1 MPTLF
6 FAVSSPGGIG
16 ATSGITNKTTSTS
29 SRMSD
34 TPSRKPA
41 APRIGPELWNELES
55 IADAGG
61 CELVHAELRGGTLRL
76 TIDRPESPSGEKQ
89 GERQGVTL
97 ADCEHVSKQVSA
109 FLDVLDFGRER
120 YVLEVSSPGLD
131 RQLYRP
137 KDYQR
142 FVGSKVKVTFLE
154 PDGGKKRTVVG
165 RLEEMR
171 PAGPA
176 GAEGEI
182 TVATEGGE
190 TLDLPLPSIQV
201 ARLEIEL

>member
-1 MPTLF
+1 MSD
-6 FAVSSPGGIG
+6 SSRTS
-16 ATSGITNKTTSTS
+16 ATSRQGGS
-29 SRMSD
+29 
-34 TPSRKPA
+34 
-41 APRIGPELWNELES
+41 PRLGPELWDEIES
-55 IADAGG
+55 IAEVAG
-61 CELVHAELRGGTLRL
+61 CELVHAEFRGGTLRVTL
-76 TIDRPESPSGEKQ
+76 DRPGT
-89 GERQGVTL
+89 GVTL

-109 FLDVLDFGRER
+109 LLDVLDFGRER

-142 FVGSKVKVTFLE
+142 FVGSTVRVTFLE

-171 PAGPA
+171 PAGAA

>member
-1 MPTLF
+1 MTE
-6 FAVSSPGGIG
+6 
-16 ATSGITNKTTSTS
+16 T
-29 SRMSD
+29 
-34 TPSRKPA
+34 SRKPA
-41 APRIGPELWNELES
+41 TTRIGPELWDELES
-55 IADAGG
+55 IVEHGG
-61 CELVHAELRGGTLRL
+61 LELVHAALKGGVFRL
-76 TIDRPESPSGEKQ
+76 TIDRPDTPG
-89 GERQGVTL
+89 GVTL

-109 FLDVLDFGRER
+109 LLDVLDFGRER

-142 FVGSKVKVTFLE
+142 FVGSKVKVTFHE

-165 RLEEMR
+165 RLEEFR

-182 TVATEGGE
+182 TVTTEGGE
-190 TLDLPLPSIQV
+190 RLDLPLPTIQV

>member
-1 MPTLF
+1 
-6 FAVSSPGGIG
+6 
-16 ATSGITNKTTSTS
+16 
-29 SRMSD
+29 MSD

-41 APRIGPELWNELES
+41 PLRIGPELYDELES

-61 CELVHAELRGGTLRL
+61 CELVHAEFRGGTLRL
-76 TIDRPESPSGEKQ
+76 TIDRPETPG

-109 FLDVLDFGRER
+109 FLDVLDFGRDR

-142 FVGSKVKVTFLE
+142 FVGSQVRVTFLE

-190 TLDLPLPSIQV
+190 KLDLPLPSIQV

>member
-1 MPTLF
+1 MT
-6 FAVSSPGGIG
+6 
-16 ATSGITNKTTSTS
+16 
-29 SRMSD
+29 D
-34 TPSRKPA
+34 TSRKPSS
-41 APRIGPELWNELES
+41 PRSGQRIGPELWDELES
-55 IADAGG
+55 IVEHGG
-61 CELVHAELRGGTLRL
+61 CELVHADFRGGTLRL
-76 TIDRPESPSGEKQ
+76 TIDRPEAPDGGRE
-89 GERQGVTL
+89 GVTL

-109 FLDVLDFGRER
+109 LLDVLDFGRER
-120 YVLEVSSPGLD
+120 YLLEVSSPGLD

-142 FVGSKVKVTFLE
+142 FVGSKVRVTYLE

-165 RLEEMR
+165 RLEDFR

-182 TVATEGGE
+182 TVTTEGGE
-190 TLDLPLPSIQV
+190 RLDLPLPTIQV

>member
-1 MPTLF
+1 M
-6 FAVSSPGGIG
+6 SDGSR
-16 ATSGITNKTTSTS
+16 TSDS
-29 SRMSD
+29 SRQGGS
-34 TPSRKPA
+34 
-41 APRIGPELWNELES
+41 PRLGPELWGEIES
-55 IADAGG
+55 IAERAG
-61 CELVHAELRGGTLRL
+61 CELVHAEFRGGTLRVTL
-76 TIDRPESPSGEKQ
+76 DRPEDGGSG
-89 GERQGVTL
+89 QGVTL

-109 FLDVLDFGRER
+109 LLDVLDFGRER

-142 FVGSKVKVTFLE
+142 FVGSKVRVTYLT

-165 RLEEMR
+165 RLDEMR

-182 TVATEGGE
+182 TVTTEDGE
-190 TLDLPLPSIQV
+190 RLDLPLPSIQV

>member
-1 MPTLF
+1 
-6 FAVSSPGGIG
+6 
-16 ATSGITNKTTSTS
+16 
-29 SRMSD
+29 MSD

-41 APRIGPELWNELES
+41 ATRIEPELWNELES
-55 IADAGG
+55 IAEAGG
-61 CELVHAELRGGTLRL
+61 CELVHAEFRGGTMRL
-76 TIDRPESPSGEKQ
+76 TIDRPETPD
-89 GERQGVTL
+89 GERPGVTL
-97 ADCEHVSKQVSA
+97 ADCEYVSKQVSA

-120 YVLEVSSPGLD
+120 YLLEVSSPGLD

-142 FVGSKVKVTFLE
+142 FVGSQVRVTFLE

-190 TLDLPLPSIQV
+190 KLDLPLPSIQV

>member
-1 MPTLF
+1 
-6 FAVSSPGGIG
+6 
-16 ATSGITNKTTSTS
+16 
-29 SRMSD
+29 MSD
-34 TPSRKPA
+34 GSRTSDTSRQVTRA
-41 APRIGPELWNELES
+41 RGGLDPRLGPELWDEIDS
-55 IADAGG
+55 IAERTG
-61 CELVHAELRGGTLRL
+61 CELVHAEFRGGTLRVTL
-76 TIDRPESPSGEKQ
+76 DRPEG
-89 GERQGVTL
+89 GVTL

-109 FLDVLDFGRER
+109 LLDVLDFGRER
-120 YVLEVSSPGLD
+120 YVLEVTSPGLD

-142 FVGSKVKVTFLE
+142 FVGSKVRVTYLE
-154 PDGGKKRTVVG
+154 PDGGKKRTLVG

-182 TVATEGGE
+182 TVTTEDGE
-190 TLDLPLPSIQV
+190 RLDLPLPSIQV

>member
-1 MPTLF
+1 
-6 FAVSSPGGIG
+6 
-16 ATSGITNKTTSTS
+16 
-29 SRMSD
+29 MSD
-34 TPSRKPA
+34 GSRTSDTSRRGTS
-41 APRIGPELWNELES
+41 PRLGPELWDEIES
-55 IADAGG
+55 IAERTG
-61 CELVHAELRGGTLRL
+61 CELVHAEFRGGTLRVTL
-76 TIDRPESPSGEKQ
+76 DRPEGSGP
-89 GERQGVTL
+89 GQGVTL

-109 FLDVLDFGRER
+109 LLDVLDFGRER
-120 YVLEVSSPGLD
+120 YVLEVTSPGLD

-142 FVGSKVKVTFLE
+142 FVGSKVRVTYLE

-182 TVATEGGE
+182 TVTTEDGE
-190 TLDLPLPSIQV
+190 RLDLPLPSIQV

>member
-1 MPTLF
+1 
-6 FAVSSPGGIG
+6 
-16 ATSGITNKTTSTS
+16 
-29 SRMSD
+29 MSD
-34 TPSRKPA
+34 GSRTNDTSRQGRG
-41 APRIGPELWNELES
+41 PRLGPELWGEIES
-55 IADAGG
+55 IADSAG
-61 CELVHAELRGGTLRL
+61 CEMVHAELRGGTLRVTL
-76 TIDRPESPSGEKQ
+76 DREG
-89 GERQGVTL
+89 GVTL

-109 FLDVLDFGRER
+109 LLDVLDFGRER
-120 YVLEVSSPGLD
+120 YVLEVTSPGLD
-131 RQLYRP
+131 RQLHRP

-142 FVGSKVKVTFLE
+142 FVGSKVRVTYLE

-182 TVATEGGE
+182 TVTTEDSE
-190 TLDLPLPSIQV
+190 RLDLPLPSIQV

>member
-1 MPTLF
+1 
-6 FAVSSPGGIG
+6 
-16 ATSGITNKTTSTS
+16 
-29 SRMSD
+29 MSN

-41 APRIGPELWNELES
+41 APRIGPELWNELAS
-55 IADAGG
+55 IADAGS

-76 TIDRPESPSGEKQ
+76 TIDRPETPDGQ
-89 GERQGVTL
+89 RQGVTL

-142 FVGSKVKVTFLE
+142 FVGSQVRVTFLE

-176 GAEGEI
+176 GAAGEI

>member
-1 MPTLF
+1 
-6 FAVSSPGGIG
+6 
-16 ATSGITNKTTSTS
+16 
-29 SRMSD
+29 MSD
-34 TPSRKPA
+34 TPSRKTA
-41 APRIGPELWNELES
+41 APRIGPELWGELES

-61 CELVHAELRGGTLRL
+61 CELVHAEFRGGTLRL
-76 TIDRPESPSGEKQ
+76 TIDRPESPD

-120 YVLEVSSPGLD
+120 YLLEVSSPGLD

-137 KDYQR
+137 RDYQR
-142 FVGSKVKVTFLE
+142 FVGSQVRVTFLE

>member
-1 MPTLF
+1 MSQSK
-6 FAVSSPGGIG
+6 V
-16 ATSGITNKTTSTS
+16 TSGQRIGGQ
-29 SRMSD
+29 
-34 TPSRKPA
+34 
-41 APRIGPELWNELES
+41 RIGPELWSELES
-55 IADAGG
+55 IAEAGG
-61 CELVHAELRGGTLRL
+61 CELVHVDLKGNVLRL
-76 TIDRPESPSGEKQ
+76 TIDRPEAPEGAP
-89 GERQGVTL
+89 GGAGRGVTL

-109 FLDVLDFGRER
+109 YLDVLDFGRDR

-131 RQLYRP
+131 RQLHRP

-142 FVGSKVKVTFLE
+142 FVGSKVRVTFHE

-165 RLEEMR
+165 RLDEMR

-182 TVATEGGE
+182 TVTTEGGE
-190 TLDLPLPSIQV
+190 RLDLPLPAIQA